1 MNELVPVVC
10 PFCGVGCG
18 MYLQPLDGGLV
29 ATLPS
34 RSDPVSDGRLCVRGW
49 RAGDLLVNS
58 QRLTSPQVGG
68 EPTSWTEAL
77 QQASQLLAGMAGSRV
92 GILAA
97 GHLTNEEGFA
107 LSYFGREVL
116 GTAHLDNFGRMV
128 DGPALWGL
136 EHSQEEAYRRP
147 GLNTLPDYDLLVCLN
162 SNLRELNDE
171 AGAWVH
177 KARAAA
183 SKLIVI
189 DAIDDGLGQDGQL
202 YVQHR
207 PGAQAAVLQELSR
220 QLASGTESLPSAD
233 VAELGPA
240 ELADQLREAADL
252 IAAADRVAIV
262 FSTRVVP
269 TPELAVMAGEIARQI
284 NEAADQQAEVF
295 AIAGT
300 ANSLGL
306 IHMSLL
312 PGQSGSDNEGLGLA
326 EMLDPAQQDLGGLI
340 VIGEDL
346 SGCIGEEALQALKDK
361 LDAFIVIDSVSTPC
375 TRLAD
380 VALPMAGFGEK
391 EGSYT
396 QLSGEVCWS
405 GAAVSPA
412 GESRPLPEILAEL
425 AEGLDGTAGAAQI
438 EAIWQQISQQI
449 SGYEQIELAALRRE
463 GRVMLGPTAPL
474 PQSGEVQLDYEP
486 PSRDEGGAGP
496 YMLISRY
503 DGNWWILDGRIPAIP
518 ALYRE
523 ARDQQ
528 AGYALMNPADM
539 EEGQIRPGRSAPIET
554 AQGSEGLTIHE
565 HPGVPTG
572 YIVLPAHQLELIGR
586 LMGPGQYD
594 RESSSVSRA
603 PVSAELKKG

>member
-1 MNELVPVVC
+1 
-10 PFCGVGCG
+10 
-18 MYLQPLDGGLV
+18 
-29 ATLPS
+29 
-34 RSDPVSDGRLCVRGW
+34 
-49 RAGDLLVNS
+49 
-58 QRLTSPQVGG
+58 
-68 EPTSWTEAL
+68 
-77 QQASQLLAGMAGSRV
+77 MAGSRV

-97 GHLTNEEGFA
+97 GHLTNEEGLA

-116 GTAHLDNFGRMV
+116 RTAHLDNFGRMI

-136 EHSQEEAYRRP
+136 ERSQGQAYRRP

-177 KARAAA
+177 KARAAG
-183 SKLIVI
+183 SRLVVI
-189 DAIDDGLGQDGQL
+189 DAVDDGLGQDGQL

-207 PGAQAAVLQELSR
+207 PGAQAAVLQELAR
-220 QLASGTESLPSAD
+220 QLASGTGSLPPPD
-233 VAELGPA
+233 VTELGPA

-262 FSTRVVP
+262 FSTRAVP
-269 TPELAVMAGEIARQI
+269 TPELAVVAGDIAKQI
-284 NEAADQQAEVF
+284 TDAADQRADVF
-295 AIAGT
+295 AVAGT
-300 ANSLGL
+300 PSSLGL
-306 IHMSLL
+306 IHMDLL
-312 PGQSGSDNEGLGLA
+312 PGQTGSEGLGLG
-326 EMLDPAQQDLGGLI
+326 EMLAPTQQDLDGLI

-346 SGCIGEEALQALKDK
+346 SGWVGEEALQALKDK

-405 GAAVSPA
+405 GAVVSPP
-412 GESRPLPEILAEL
+412 GEGRPLPAILAEF
-425 AEGLDGTAGAAQI
+425 AAILDSAAGPVQT

-449 SGYEQIELAALRRE
+449 SGYEQIQLAALRRE
-463 GRVMLGPTAPL
+463 GRVMLGPTARL
-474 PQSGEVQLDYEP
+474 PQSGEVELDYQP
-486 PSRDEGGAGP
+486 LSRDEAGAGG
-496 YMLISRY
+496 YTLISRY
-503 DGNWWILDGRIPAIP
+503 DGNWWILDGRIPGIP

-528 AGYALMNPADM
+528 AIYALMNPADM
-539 EEGQIRPGRSAPIET
+539 EEAQIRPGRSAPIET
-554 AQGSEGLTIHE
+554 AQGSEELTIYE
-565 HPGVPTG
+565 HPGIPTG
-572 YIVLPAHQLELIGR
+572 YIVLPAHQLELVRR

-594 RESSSVSRA
+594 RESSAVSWV
-603 PVSAELKKG
+603 PVAAELKKG

>member
-1 MNELVPVVC
+1 MSELVPVVC

-18 MYLQPLDGGLV
+18 MYLQPLDDGLV

-34 RSDPVSDGRLCVRGW
+34 RNDPISNGRLCVRGW

-77 QQASQLLAGMAGSRV
+77 QQASQLLTGMASSRV

-97 GHLTNEEGFA
+97 GHLTNEEGYA

-128 DGPALWGL
+128 DGLALCGL
-136 EHSQEEAYRRP
+136 EHSQGQAYRRP
-147 GLNTLPDYDLLVCLN
+147 GLNALPDYDLLVCLN

-177 KARAAA
+177 KAREAGA
-183 SKLIVI
+183 KLIVI

-202 YVQHR
+202 YVQHK
-207 PGAQAAVLQELSR
+207 PGAQAAVLQKLSTL
-220 QLASGTESLPSAD
+220 LASQAESIPSPD
-233 VAELGPA
+233 VADLGPA
-240 ELADQLREAADL
+240 KLGDQLREAADL

-262 FSTRVVP
+262 FSTRAVP
-269 TPELAVMAGEIARQI
+269 TPELAVVADEIAKQI
-284 NEAADQQAEVF
+284 NEGADQQAAVF

-306 IHMSLL
+306 IHMGLL
-312 PGQSGSDNEGLGLA
+312 PDQFGPGSEGLGLG
-326 EMLDPAQQDLGGLI
+326 EMLGPEQGALDGLI

-346 SGCIGEEALQALKDK
+346 SGWIGEAALQALKDK
-361 LDAFIVIDSVSTPC
+361 LNAFIVIDSLSTPC
-375 TRLAD
+375 TQLAD

-412 GESRPLPEILAEL
+412 GEGRPLPEILAEL
-425 AEGLDGTAGAAQI
+425 AEGLDGPAGAAQI

-449 SGYEQIELAALRRE
+449 SGYEQIELGALRRE

-474 PQSGEVQLDYEP
+474 PQSNEVELDYQP
-486 PSRDEGGAGP
+486 PSRDEAGAGS
-496 YMLISRY
+496 YTLISRY
-503 DGNWWILDGRIPAIP
+503 DKNWWILDGRIPAIP

-539 EEGQIRPGRSAPIET
+539 EEAQVRPGRSAPIET
-554 AQGSEGLTIHE
+554 VQGSEELTIHE
-565 HPGVPTG
+565 HSGIPAG

-586 LMGPGQYD
+586 LMGPGEYNK
-594 RESSSVSRA
+594 ESIGVLRV
-603 PVSAELKKG
+603 PVAAELKKG

>member
-1 MNELVPVVC
+1 MSELVPVVC

-18 MYLQPLDGGLV
+18 MYLQLLDDGLV

-34 RSDPVSDGRLCVRGW
+34 RNDPISEGQLCVRGW
-49 RAGDLLVNS
+49 RAGDLLINS

-77 QQASQLLAGMAGSRV
+77 EHATELLAGMAGSRV

-107 LSYFGREVL
+107 LSHFGHEVL

-136 EHSQEEAYRRP
+136 ERSRGQAYRRP

-177 KARAAA
+177 KARTAG
-183 SKLIVI
+183 SRLIVI

-202 YVQHR
+202 YVRHL
-207 PGAQAAVLQELSR
+207 PGAQAAVLQKLSR
-220 QLASGTESLPSAD
+220 LIASQAESLPSPD

-252 IAAADRVAIV
+252 IAAADRIAIV
-262 FSTRVVP
+262 LSTRAVP
-269 TPELAVMAGEIARQI
+269 APELAVVAGEIAKQI

-295 AIAGT
+295 AVAGVP
-300 ANSLGL
+300 NSLGL
-306 IHMSLL
+306 IHMGLI
-312 PGQSGSDNEGLGLA
+312 PDQSGPGSEGLGLG
-326 EMLDPAQQDLGGLI
+326 EMLGPEQEALDGLI
-340 VIGEDL
+340 IIGEDL
-346 SGCIGEEALQALKDK
+346 SGWIGEEALRALKDK

-375 TRLAD
+375 TQLAD

-405 GAAVSPA
+405 GAAVSPP
-412 GESRPLPEILAEL
+412 GEGRPLSAILAEL
-425 AEGLDGTAGAAQI
+425 AQGLDGTPGPTQI
-438 EAIWQQISQQI
+438 EAIWQRISQQI
-449 SGYEQIELAALRRE
+449 SGYEQIQLTALRND
-463 GRVMLGPTAPL
+463 GRVALAPTAPL
-474 PQSGEVQLDYEP
+474 PQSNEVELDYQLP
-486 PSRDEGGAGP
+486 VGQAADEG
-496 YMLISRY
+496 YTLISRP
-503 DGNWWILDGRIPAIP
+503 DKNWWILDGRVPAIP
-518 ALYRE
+518 VLYRE
-523 ARDQQ
+523 ARDWQ
-528 AGYALMNPADM
+528 AEYALMNPADM
-539 EEGQIRPGRSAPIET
+539 EKAQIRSGRPAPIQT
-554 AQGSEGLTIHE
+554 ALGSEELTIHE
-565 HPGVPTG
+565 HAGVPTG

-594 RESSSVSRA
+594 RESSGMSRT

>member
-1 MNELVPVVC
+1 MSELVPVVC

-18 MYLQPLDGGLV
+18 MYLHLLDDGLV

-34 RSDPVSDGRLCVRGW
+34 RNDPVSEGRLCVRGW

-58 QRLTSPQVGG
+58 QRLTSPQVEGK
-68 EPTSWTEAL
+68 PTSWAEAL
-77 QQASQLLAGMAGSRV
+77 HQASQLLRELAGSRV

-116 GTAHLDNFGRMV
+116 GTAHLDNFGSMV

-136 EHSQEEAYRRP
+136 ERSQEQAYRRP

-177 KARAAA
+177 KARAAG

-189 DAIDDGLGQDGQL
+189 DAVDDGLGQDGQL
-202 YVQHR
+202 YVQHQ
-207 PGAQAAVLQELSR
+207 PCAQVAVLQEILR
-220 QLASGTESLPSAD
+220 QLGNETESLPSPD
-233 VAELGPA
+233 VSELGPA
-240 ELADQLREAADL
+240 KLADQLREAANL

-262 FSTRVVP
+262 FSTRAVP
-269 TPELAVMAGEIARQI
+269 TPELAVVAGEIAKQI
-284 NEAADQQAEVF
+284 NEAADQQADVF
-295 AIAGT
+295 AVAG
-300 ANSLGL
+300 APNSLGL
-306 IHMSLL
+306 IHMGMLS
-312 PGQSGSDNEGLGLA
+312 GQSGLDGEWLGLG
-326 EMLDPAQQDLGGLI
+326 EMIDPAQQDLDGLI
-340 VIGEDL
+340 VVGEDL
-346 SGCIGEEALQALKDK
+346 SGWIGEAALQALKDK

-380 VALPMAGFGEK
+380 VALPMAGFGERG
-391 EGSYT
+391 GSYT

-405 GAAVSPA
+405 GAVVSPA
-412 GESRPLPEILAEL
+412 GEGRALPAILAEL
-425 AEGLDGTAGAAQI
+425 ATSLDSAPGPAQT
-438 EAIWQQISQQI
+438 EAIWQRISQQV
-449 SGYEQIELAALRRE
+449 SGYERIELATLRRA
-463 GRVMLGPTAPL
+463 GRVVLGQTVPL
-474 PQSGEVQLDYEP
+474 PQSGKVELDYQPQVGQAAE
-486 PSRDEGGAGP
+486 EG
-496 YMLISRY
+496 YTLISRY
-503 DGNWWILDGRIPAIP
+503 DKNWWVLDGRIPAIP

-539 EEGQIRPGRSAPIET
+539 EEAHVRPGRAAPIQTER
-554 AQGSEGLTIHE
+554 GSEELTIRE
-565 HPGVPTG
+565 HPGVPAG
-572 YIVLPAHQLELIGR
+572 YIVLPAHQLELIRR
-586 LMGPGQYD
+586 LMGPSQYD

>member
-1 MNELVPVVC
+1 MNELFPVVC

-18 MYLQPLDGGLV
+18 MYLQLLDDGLV

-34 RSDPVSDGRLCVRGW
+34 HSDPISEGRLCVRGW
-49 RAGDLLVNS
+49 RAGELLVNS
-58 QRLTSPQVGG
+58 QRLTSPQVDG
-68 EPTSWTEAL
+68 EATSWPEAL
-77 QQASQLLAGMAGSRV
+77 ERASQLLAGMAGSRV

-97 GHLTNEEGFA
+97 GHLSNEEGFA
-107 LSYFGREVL
+107 ISYFGRKVL
-116 GTAHLDNFGRMV
+116 GTAHLDNFGRMI

-136 EHSQEEAYRRP
+136 EHSYGQAYRRP
-147 GLNTLPDYDLLVCLN
+147 ELNTLPDYDLLICLN

-177 KARAAA
+177 KAREAG

-220 QLASGTESLPSAD
+220 QLASETESLPSPD

-240 ELADQLREAADL
+240 KLADQLREAADL

-262 FSTRVVP
+262 FSTRAVP
-269 TPELAVMAGEIARQI
+269 SPELAVVAGDIAKQI
-284 NEAADQQAEVF
+284 GEADDQQAEVF
-295 AIAGT
+295 TVAGT
-300 ANSLGL
+300 PNSLGL
-306 IHMSLL
+306 IHMGLL
-312 PGQSGSDNEGLGLA
+312 PGQPGGEGLGLD
-326 EMLDPAQQDLGGLI
+326 EMLGPEQEGLDGLI

-346 SGCIGEEALQALKDK
+346 SAWIGEEALQALKDK
-361 LDAFIVIDSVSTPC
+361 LDALIVIDSLSTPC

-380 VALPMAGFGEK
+380 VALPTAGFGER

-405 GAAVSPA
+405 GAAAAPA
-412 GESRPLPEILAEL
+412 GEGHPLPEILAEL
-425 AEGLDGTAGAAQI
+425 AEGLDAAAGPTQT
-438 EAIWQQISQQI
+438 EAIWQQISAQI
-449 SGYEQIELAALRRE
+449 SGYEQIQLAALRSE
-463 GRVMLGPTAPL
+463 GRVTLGQTASL
-474 PQSGEVQLDYEP
+474 PQCGKVELDYQP
-486 PSRDEGGAGP
+486 PSRDEAKAGS
-496 YMLISRY
+496 YTLISRP
-503 DGNWWILDGRIPAIP
+503 DKNWWILDGRVPAIP

-523 ARDQQ
+523 ARDRQ
-528 AGYALMNPADM
+528 ASYALMNPVDM
-539 EEGQIRPGRSAPIET
+539 EEAQVRPGRSASIET
-554 AQGSEGLTIHE
+554 AQGSKELMIHE

-594 RESSSVSRA
+594 RESSGVSRA

>member
-1 MNELVPVVC
+1 MSELVPVVC

-18 MYLQPLDGGLV
+18 MYLQLLDDGLI

-34 RSDPVSDGRLCVRGW
+34 RSDPISDGGLCVRGW

-58 QRLTSPQVGG
+58 QRLTSPQVQG
-68 EPTSWTEAL
+68 EPTSWPEAL

-136 EHSQEEAYRRP
+136 ERSQGQAYRRP

-177 KARAAA
+177 KARAAG
-183 SKLIVI
+183 SKLVVI
-189 DAIDDGLGQDGQL
+189 DAVDDGLGQDGQL

-220 QLASGTESLPSAD
+220 QLASETEALPSPD

-252 IAAADRVAIV
+252 IAAAERVAIV
-262 FSTRVVP
+262 FSTRAVP
-269 TPELAVMAGEIARQI
+269 TPELAVVAGDIAEQI
-284 NEAADQQAEVF
+284 NEAVDQQADVF
-295 AIAGT
+295 AVAG
-300 ANSLGL
+300 APNSLGL
-306 IHMSLL
+306 IHMGLL
-312 PGQSGSDNEGLGLA
+312 PGQSGSSSEGLGLG
-326 EMLDPAQQDLGGLI
+326 EMLDPAQQDLDGLI

-346 SGCIGEEALQALKDK
+346 SGWVGEAALEALKDK
-361 LDAFIVIDSVSTPC
+361 LGALIVIDSVSTPC

-396 QLSGEVCWS
+396 QLSCEVCWS
-405 GAAVSPA
+405 GAAVSPP

-425 AEGLDGTAGAAQI
+425 AEGLDGTAGAARI
-438 EAIWQQISQQI
+438 EAIWQQIGQQI
-449 SGYEQIELAALRRE
+449 SGYEQIELAALRTA
-463 GRVMLGPTAPL
+463 GRIMLGPTAPL
-474 PQSGEVQLDYEP
+474 PQSGE
-486 PSRDEGGAGP
+486 
-496 YMLISRY
+496 
-503 DGNWWILDGRIPAIP
+503 
-518 ALYRE
+518 
-523 ARDQQ
+523 
-528 AGYALMNPADM
+528 
-539 EEGQIRPGRSAPIET
+539 
-554 AQGSEGLTIHE
+554 
-565 HPGVPTG
+565 
-572 YIVLPAHQLELIGR
+572 
-586 LMGPGQYD
+586 
-594 RESSSVSRA
+594 
-603 PVSAELKKG
+603 AE

>member
-1 MNELVPVVC
+1 MSELVPVVC

-18 MYLQPLDGGLV
+18 MYLQLLDDGLI

-34 RSDPVSDGRLCVRGW
+34 RNDPVSAGRLCVRGW

-58 QRLTSPQVGG
+58 QRLTSPQVEGK
-68 EPTSWTEAL
+68 PTSRTEAL
-77 QQASQLLAGMAGSRV
+77 QQASQLLKGIAGSRV

-107 LSYFGREVL
+107 LSYFGRGVL
-116 GTAHLDNFGRMV
+116 GTAHLDNFGRIV

-136 EHSQEEAYRRP
+136 EHSQGQTYQRP

-177 KARAAA
+177 KARTAG

-189 DAIDDGLGQDGQL
+189 DAVDDGLGQDGQL
-202 YVQHR
+202 YVQHQ
-207 PGAQAAVLQELSR
+207 PGAQVAVLQELSR
-220 QLASGTESLPSAD
+220 QLANETGSLPSPN
-233 VAELGPA
+233 VAKLGPA

-252 IAAADRVAIV
+252 IAAADRIAIV
-262 FSTRVVP
+262 FSTRAVP
-269 TPELAVMAGEIARQI
+269 TPELAVAAGEIAKQI
-284 NEAADQQAEVF
+284 NEAADQQADVF
-295 AIAGT
+295 AVAG
-300 ANSLGL
+300 APNSLGL
-306 IHMSLL
+306 IHMGLL
-312 PGQSGSDNEGLGLA
+312 PDQSDPGSEGLGLG
-326 EMLDPAQQDLGGLI
+326 EMLAPEQQALDGLI

-346 SGCIGEEALQALKDK
+346 SGWVGEAALQALKDK

-375 TRLAD
+375 TQLAD

-405 GAAVSPA
+405 GAAVSPP
-412 GESRPLPEILAEL
+412 GEARPLPAILAEL
-425 AEGLDGTAGAAQI
+425 AQGLGSTAGAAQT
-438 EAIWQQISQQI
+438 EAIWEQISQQI
-449 SGYEQIELAALRRE
+449 SGYEQIQLAALRRE

-474 PQSGEVQLDYEP
+474 LPSGEVDLDYQPQVGQATE
-486 PSRDEGGAGP
+486 EG
-496 YMLISRY
+496 YTLISRY
-503 DGNWWILDGRIPAIP
+503 DKNWWVLDGRIPAIP

-528 AGYALMNPADM
+528 GGYVLMNPADI
-539 EEGQIRPGRSAPIET
+539 EEAQVRPGRAALFQTEC
-554 AQGSEGLTIHE
+554 GSRQLTIYE
-565 HPGVPTG
+565 HPGVPAG
-572 YIVLPAHQLELIGR
+572 YIVLPAHQLEIIRR

-594 RESSSVSRA
+594 RESSSVSRT
-603 PVSAELKKG
+603 PVSVELKKG